1 MKFIKYILVFI
12 SAIFW
17 SYIYIEYISIWA
29 FELLEL
35 NDLKHAGDIFFIG
48 AIIFIGIPHAI
59 FAMKIIKNR

>member
-35 NDLKHAGDIFFIG
+35 NDLKHAGDIFLSEQLSL
-48 AIIFIGIPHAI
+48 
-59 FAMKIIKNR
+59 